1 MSNLQS
7 LANEVASQL
16 SGSAERSLAIINSLV
31 EKSTKMMQ
39 SGSTEPYVRD
49 MLDGDG
55 MGELIGGQE
64 ESAGEEIGER
74 PGNEQTLR
82 KKIMDAIV
90 QAAKEKT
97 GVGSD
102 AEHNKMDPLPKPME
116 LNIESNGMFE
126 KYIAI
131 IEGEINVNTKE

>member
-7 LANEVASQL
+7 LANEVANQL
-16 SGSAERSLAIINSLV
+16 GGSAERSLAIINSLV

-97 GVGSD
+97 GISNNINND
-102 AEHNKMDPLPKPME
+102 NQLPKPAE

-131 IEGEINVNTKE
+131 IEGEINVNTKK